1 MNEVPRITMR
11 IPGEWSHPKE
21 LVERLPDGFRLDP
34 EKMTTPD
41 GNEIEFIPLPPDEQ
55 FPRIFQSACRRPPS
69 DDERAIIERY
79 SVNIGLTGPG
89 GSLGA
94 ALSMTQAAA
103 AIVRAGG
110 AGVFID
116 NSALAHGGTDWIAM
130 TDDGSSDAISFA
142 FVSVIR
148 GAQHVNTMGM
158 HVMGFPDL
166 KMRSSDIDERGD
178 TIIEIIRYIC
188 RGERTIGTGHILADE
203 FGPRFQVVSR
213 EHDEFDTES
222 PLHNPYGHLKIVSA
236 KEIAEG
242 N

>member
-69 DDERAIIERY
+69 NDERAIIERY